1 LRGWVD
7 DSGEGRWT
15 LEEAM
20 QLSVPAPVLAMSLMA
35 RYQSRLPDGFGNKVI
50 AALRNEFGGH
60 AVKAETGAGTPASH

>member
-1 LRGWVD
+1 
-7 DSGEGRWT
+7 
-15 LEEAM
+15 M